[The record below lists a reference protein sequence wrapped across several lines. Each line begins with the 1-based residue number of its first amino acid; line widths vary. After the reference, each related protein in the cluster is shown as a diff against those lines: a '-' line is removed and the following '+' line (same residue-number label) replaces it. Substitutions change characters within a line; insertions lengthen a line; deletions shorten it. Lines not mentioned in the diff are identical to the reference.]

1 MGIQFHA
8 LGISVEGRLRDAQGL
23 ADGRDALSRIVAQRL
38 SHAPFL
44 LAQCHGA
51 AALPSTGSG
60 GFEAGLRALAN

>member
-1 MGIQFHA
+1 
-8 LGISVEGRLRDAQGL
+8 
-23 ADGRDALSRIVAQRL
+23 LSRIVAQRL